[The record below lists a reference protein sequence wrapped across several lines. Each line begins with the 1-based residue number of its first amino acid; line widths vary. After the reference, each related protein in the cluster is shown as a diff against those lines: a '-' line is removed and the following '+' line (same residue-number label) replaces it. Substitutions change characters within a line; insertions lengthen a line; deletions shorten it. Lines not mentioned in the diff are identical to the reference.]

1 MKVAL
6 VGSPNVGK
14 SVIFNRLTGAYATVS
29 NYPGTTVEVARGY
42 AGLEGKVLE
51 VIDTPGI
58 YSLAAITDEERVTR
72 DLLLTG
78 RPDVVVHV
86 VDTRN
91 LERMLGLTLQLIESR
106 LPVVLDLNIID
117 EAEKAGL
124 LVDGEALERALGIP
138 VVKTS
143 GALGRG
149 ISELRAAI
157 GRAAD
162 GTAGR
167 PAIPPLLY
175 EHPIETALS
184 GLEQLLA
191 DGDGVSKRCRGLL
204 LLQEDHA
211 AAESEAAQGE
221 MAGSEAS
228 ARMRD
233 VLRDLSGSCS
243 SPAASIARQRQA
255 RARELTALC
264 FDDSSFRQPRFRE
277 ALSRFMIHP
286 VTGIPLLL
294 LVLYVGLYLFVGR
307 FGAGFLVDLLEGT
320 VFGRWVNPFLTGLVH
335 RLLPWPIVADLFVGD
350 YGIFTLGL
358 RYAVAIILPIVAT
371 FFLAFSLLEDSG
383 FLPRLALLVD
393 GLFKRIGL
401 NGRAVIPMVLGFGCD
416 TMATLVTRTLE
427 TRRERLIAT
436 LLLALAIP
444 CSAQLG
450 LILALLSAFPLALAV
465 WALCIAAVFF
475 AVGALSARLLPGEKP
490 SFFIELPPL
499 RLPRPSNVLAKTTAR
514 MRWYLLEI
522 IPVFLV
528 ASIAIWLGKITGLFQ
543 MLVSAMG
550 PLMRWI
556 GLPAEASAAFLFGF
570 FRRDYGAAGLF
581 DLARSGLLSPR
592 QLTVAAVTLTLFIP
606 CVAQLAVMVR
616 ERGWKAALGIV
627 GFVFPFAFLV
637 GFALNAILTLAGALA

>member
-14 SVIFNRLTGAYATVS
+14 SVIFTRLTGAYATVS

-42 AGLEGKVLE
+42 ARLGGKVLE

-58 YSLAAITDEERVTR
+58 YSLATITDEERVTR
-72 DLLLTG
+72 DLLLSA

-91 LERMLGLTLQLIESR
+91 LERMLGLTLQLIESG
-106 LPVVLDLNIID
+106 LPVVLDLNIVD

-124 LVDGEALERALGIP
+124 LVDGESLERALGIP

-149 ISELRAAI
+149 ISELKSAI

-162 GTAGR
+162 GAAAGSAGAAGR
-167 PAIPPLLY
+167 PAAPTLLY
-175 EHPIETALS
+175 EQPIEAALAA
-184 GLEQLLA
+184 LEPLLQK
-191 DGDGVSKRCRGLL
+191 GSGVSKQCRGLI
-204 LLQEDHA
+204 LLQEGH
-211 AAESEAAQGE
+211 S
-221 MAGSEAS
+221 GSGAAS
-228 ARMRD
+228 ALIREI
-233 VLRDLSGSCS
+233 LRDLDASYS
-243 SPAASIARQRQA
+243 SPSALIARQRQA

-264 FDDSSFRQPRFRE
+264 FDDSAVRQPRFRE
-277 ALSRFMIHP
+277 ALSRFMIRP
-286 VTGIPLLL
+286 ATGIPLLL
-294 LVLYVGLYLFVGR
+294 IVLYVGLYLFVGR

-320 VFGRWVNPFLTGLVH
+320 VFGRWVNPFLTALVR
-335 RLLPWPIVADLFVGD
+335 RLLPWPVASELFVGD

-358 RYAVAIILPIVAT
+358 RYAVGIILPIVAT
-371 FFLAFSLLEDSG
+371 FFLSFSLLEDSG

-416 TMATLVTRTLE
+416 TMATVVARTLE

-450 LILALLSAFPLALAV
+450 LILSLLSAFPLALAV
-465 WALCIAAVFF
+465 WALCIAAVFL

-499 RLPRPSNVLAKTTAR
+499 RLPRPSNVLAKTAAR

-522 IPVFLV
+522 IPVFLIV
-528 ASIAIWLGKITGLFQ
+528 SVAIWLGRLTGLFQ
-543 MLVSAMG
+543 LLVSATG

-556 GLPAEASAAFLFGF
+556 GLPAEAGSAFLLGF

-581 DLARSGLLSPR
+581 DLARAGQMSPR
-592 QLTVAAVTLTLFIP
+592 QLAVAAVTLTLFIP

-637 GFALNAILTLAGALA
+637 GFALNAILALAGALA

>member
-1 MKVAL
+1 MKIAL

-42 AGLEGKVLE
+42 AKFEGKVLE

-58 YSLAAITDEERVTR
+58 YSLAIITDEERVTR
-72 DLLLTG
+72 DLLLSG
-78 RPDVVVHV
+78 RPDVIVHV

-91 LERMLGLTLQLIESR
+91 LERMLGLTLQLIESG
-106 LPVVLDLNIID
+106 LPVVLDLNIVD

-138 VVKTS
+138 VVKTA
-143 GALGRG
+143 GTMGRG

-162 GTAGR
+162 GAAGR

-175 EHPIETALS
+175 EQPIEAALS
-184 GLEQLLA
+184 ALEQPLA

-204 LLQEDHA
+204 LLQEDYA
-211 AAESEAAQGE
+211 AAG
-221 MAGSEAS
+221 GEAS
-228 ARMRD
+228 ARIRD

-243 SPAASIARQRQA
+243 SPSASIARQRQA
-255 RARELTALC
+255 RARELAALC
-264 FDDSSFRQPRFRE
+264 FDDSAGRQPRFRE
-277 ALSRFMIHP
+277 SLSRFIIRP
-286 VTGIPLLL
+286 ATGVPLLL

-320 VFGRWVNPFLTGLVH
+320 VFGRWVNPFITGLVH
-335 RLLPWPIVADLFVGD
+335 RLLPWPIAADLFVGD

-371 FFLAFSLLEDSG
+371 FFLSFSLLEDSG

-393 GLFKRIGL
+393 GLFKRIGM
-401 NGRAVIPMVLGFGCD
+401 NGRAVIPMVLGLGCD
-416 TMATLVTRTLE
+416 TMATLVARTLE

-465 WALCIAAVFF
+465 WALCIAAVFL

-499 RLPRPSNVLAKTTAR
+499 RLPRLSNILAKTAAR

-528 ASIAIWLGKITGLFQ
+528 VSVAIWLGKITGLFQ

-550 PLMRWI
+550 PLMRWV

-606 CVAQLAVMVR
+606 CVAQLAVMAR

-637 GFALNAILTLAGALA
+637 GFALNAILALAGALA

>member
-14 SVIFNRLTGAYATVS
+14 SVIFTRLTGAYATVS

-42 AGLEGKVLE
+42 ARLGGKVLE

-58 YSLAAITDEERVTR
+58 YSLATITDEERVTR
-72 DLLLTG
+72 DLLLSA

-91 LERMLGLTLQLIESR
+91 LERMLGLTLQLIESG
-106 LPVVLDLNIID
+106 LPVILDLNIVD

-124 LVDGEALERALGIP
+124 LVDGESLERALGIP

-149 ISELRAAI
+149 ISELKSAI

-162 GTAGR
+162 GAAAGSAGSAGAAGR
-167 PAIPPLLY
+167 PAAPTLLY
-175 EHPIETALS
+175 EQPIEAALAA
-184 GLEQLLA
+184 LEPLLQK
-191 DGDGVSKRCRGLL
+191 GSGVSKRCRGLI
-204 LLQEDHA
+204 LLQEGH
-211 AAESEAAQGE
+211 S
-221 MAGSEAS
+221 GSGAAS
-228 ARMRD
+228 ALIREI
-233 VLRDLSGSCS
+233 LRDLDASYS
-243 SPAASIARQRQA
+243 SPSALIARQRQA

-264 FDDSSFRQPRFRE
+264 FDDSAVRQPRFRE
-277 ALSRFMIHP
+277 ALSRFMIRP
-286 VTGIPLLL
+286 ATGIPLLL
-294 LVLYVGLYLFVGR
+294 IVLYVGLYLFVGR

-320 VFGRWVNPFLTGLVH
+320 VFGRWVNPFLTALVR
-335 RLLPWPIVADLFVGD
+335 RLLPWPAASELFVGD

-358 RYAVAIILPIVAT
+358 RYAVGIILPIVAT

-416 TMATLVTRTLE
+416 TMATVVARTLE

-450 LILALLSAFPLALAV
+450 LILSLLSAFPLALAV
-465 WALCIAAVFF
+465 WALCIAAVFL
-475 AVGALSARLLPGEKP
+475 AVGALSALLLPGEKP

-499 RLPRPSNVLAKTTAR
+499 RLPRPSNVLAKTAAR

-522 IPVFLV
+522 IPVFLIV
-528 ASIAIWLGKITGLFQ
+528 SVAIWLGRLTGLFQ
-543 MLVSAMG
+543 LLVSAMG

-556 GLPAEASAAFLFGF
+556 GLPAEAGSAFLLGF

-581 DLARSGLLSPR
+581 DLARAGLMSPR
-592 QLTVAAVTLTLFIP
+592 QLAVAAVTLTLFIP

-637 GFALNAILTLAGALA
+637 GFALNAILALAGALA

>member
-1 MKVAL
+1 VRVAL

-14 SVIFNRLTGAYATVS
+14 SVIFTRLTGAYATVS

-42 AGLEGKVLE
+42 ARLGGKVLE

-58 YSLAAITDEERVTR
+58 YSLATITDEERVTR
-72 DLLLTG
+72 DLLLSA
-78 RPDVVVHV
+78 RLDVVVHI

-91 LERMLGLTLQLIESR
+91 LERMLGLTLQLIESG
-106 LPVVLDLNIID
+106 LPVVLDLNIVD

-124 LVDGEALERALGIP
+124 LVDEEALERALGIP

-149 ISELRAAI
+149 ISELKSAI
-157 GRAAD
+157 GMAAD
-162 GTAGR
+162 GAAAGSAGAAER
-167 PAIPPLLY
+167 PAAPTLLY
-175 EHPIETALS
+175 EQNIEAALAA
-184 GLEQLLA
+184 LELLLQE
-191 DGDGVSKRCRGLL
+191 GSGVSKRCRGLL
-204 LLQEDHA
+204 LLQEEH
-211 AAESEAAQGE
+211 
-221 MAGSEAS
+221 
-228 ARMRD
+228 
-233 VLRDLSGSCS
+233 
-243 SPAASIARQRQA
+243 AASIARQRQA

-264 FDDSSFRQPRFRE
+264 FDDSAVRQPGFRE
-277 ALSRFMIHP
+277 ALSRFMIRP
-286 VTGIPLLL
+286 ATGIPLLL
-294 LVLYVGLYLFVGR
+294 IVVYVGLYLFVGR

-320 VFGRWVNPFLTGLVH
+320 VFGRWVNPFLTALVH
-335 RLLPWPIVADLFVGD
+335 RLLPWPVASDLFVGD

-358 RYAVAIILPIVAT
+358 RYAVAIILPIVTT

-416 TMATLVTRTLE
+416 TMATVVARTLE

-450 LILALLSAFPLALAV
+450 LILSLLSAFPLALAV
-465 WALCIAAVFF
+465 WALCIAAVFL

-499 RLPRPSNVLAKTTAR
+499 RLPRPSNVLAKTAAR

-522 IPVFLV
+522 IPVFLIV
-528 ASIAIWLGKITGLFQ
+528 SVAIWLGRLTGLFQ
-543 MLVSAMG
+543 LIVSAMG

-556 GLPAEASAAFLFGF
+556 GLPAEAGSAFLFGF

-581 DLARSGLLSPR
+581 DLARAGLLSPR
-592 QLTVAAVTLTLFIP
+592 QLAVAAVTLTLFLP

-637 GFALNAILTLAGALA
+637 GFALNAILVLAGALA

>member
-1 MKVAL
+1 VKVAL

-42 AGLEGKVLE
+42 TKLAGKVVE

-58 YSLAAITDEERVTR
+58 YSLATITDEERVTL
-72 DLLLTG
+72 DLLLSG
-78 RPDVVVHV
+78 RLDVVVHV

-91 LERMLGLTLQLIESR
+91 LQRMLGLTLQLIESG
-106 LPVVLDLNIID
+106 LPVVLDLNIVD

-149 ISELRAAI
+149 ITELRVVI

-162 GTAGR
+162 GAAGR

-175 EHPIETALS
+175 EQPIEAALS
-184 GLEQLLA
+184 ALEPMLG

-204 LLQEDHA
+204 VLQEDHA
-211 AAESEAAQGE
+211 AADSEGAVGE
-221 MAGSEAS
+221 GS

-233 VLRDLSGSCS
+233 VLRDLSASRT
-243 SPAASIARQRQA
+243 SPSASIARQRQA
-255 RARELTALC
+255 RASELAALC
-264 FDDSSFRQPRFRE
+264 FDDSAGKQPRFRE
-277 ALSRFMIHP
+277 ALSRFMIRP
-286 VTGIPLLL
+286 ATGVPLLL
-294 LVLYVGLYLFVGR
+294 IVLYVGLYLFVGR
-307 FGAGFLVDLLEGT
+307 FGAGFLVDLLEGA
-320 VFGRWVNPFLTGLVH
+320 VFGRWVNPFITGLVH
-335 RLLPWPIVADLFVGD
+335 RLLPWPIAADLFVGD

-371 FFLAFSLLEDSG
+371 FFLSFSLLEDSG

-416 TMATLVTRTLE
+416 TMATLVARTLE

-475 AVGALSARLLPGEKP
+475 AVGALSAWLLPGEKP

-499 RLPRPSNVLAKTTAR
+499 RLPRLSNVLAKTTAR

-528 ASIAIWLGKITGLFQ
+528 VSVAIWLGKITGIFQ

-616 ERGWKAALGIV
+616 ERGWKPALGIV

-637 GFALNAILTLAGALA
+637 GFALNAILAFAGALA

>member
-42 AGLEGKVLE
+42 ARLEGRVLE

-58 YSLAAITDEERVTR
+58 YSLATITEEERVTR
-72 DLLLTG
+72 DLLFSA

-91 LERMLGLTLQLIESR
+91 LERMLGLTLQLIESD
-106 LPVVLDLNIID
+106 LPVVLDLNIVD

-124 LVDGEALERALGIP
+124 LVDGESLERALGIP
-138 VVKTS
+138 VIKTS

-149 ISELRAAI
+149 IAELRAAI
-157 GRAAD
+157 NRATKGPA
-162 GTAGR
+162 AR
-167 PAIPPLLY
+167 PAIPSLLY
-175 EHPIETALS
+175 EQPIEAALAA
-184 GLEQLLA
+184 LEPLLP
-191 DGDGVSKRCRGLL
+191 DGSGVSKRCQGLVF
-204 LLQEDHA
+204 LQEEQA
-211 AAESEAAQGE
+211 A
-221 MAGSEAS
+221 AGSEGAGDEVS
-228 ARMRD
+228 IRIQEI
-233 VLRDLSGSCS
+233 LRDLSSSCS
-243 SPAASIARQRQA
+243 SPSALIARQRQA

-264 FDDSSFRQPRFRE
+264 FDDSAVQQPRFRE
-277 ALSRFMIHP
+277 ALSRFMIRP
-286 VTGIPLLL
+286 ATGIPLLL
-294 LVLYVGLYLFVGR
+294 IVLYVGLYLFVGR

-320 VFGRWVNPFLTGLVH
+320 VFGRWVNPFLTALVR
-335 RLLPWPIVADLFVGD
+335 RLLPWPVASDLFVGD

-358 RYAVAIILPIVAT
+358 RYAVGIILPIVAT

-416 TMATLVTRTLE
+416 TMATVVARTLE

-450 LILALLSAFPLALAV
+450 LILSLLSAFPLALAV
-465 WALCIAAVFF
+465 WALCIAAVFL

-499 RLPRPSNVLAKTTAR
+499 RLPRPSNVLAKTAAR

-522 IPVFLV
+522 IPVFLIV
-528 ASIAIWLGKITGLFQ
+528 SVAIWLGRLTGLFQ
-543 MLVSAMG
+543 LLVSAMG

-556 GLPAEASAAFLFGF
+556 GLPAEAGSAFLLGF

-581 DLARSGLLSPR
+581 DLARAGLMSPR
-592 QLTVAAVTLTLFIP
+592 QLAVAAVTLTLFIP

-637 GFALNAILTLAGALA
+637 GFALNAILALAGALA

>member
-1 MKVAL
+1 MTVAL

-42 AGLEGKVLE
+42 AKFSGKVAE

-58 YSLAAITDEERVTR
+58 YSLPTITDEERVTR
-72 DLLLTG
+72 DLLLSG
-78 RPDVVVHV
+78 RADVVVHV

-91 LERMLGLTLQLIESR
+91 LERMLGLTLQLIETG
-106 LPVVLDLNIID
+106 LPVVVDLNIVD

-124 LVDGEALERALGIP
+124 LVDGESLERALGVP
-138 VVKTS
+138 VVKTA
-143 GALGRG
+143 GAQGRG
-149 ISELRAAI
+149 INELRAAI
-157 GRAAD
+157 ERAAD
-162 GTAGR
+162 GGAGR
-167 PAIPPLLY
+167 PGPIPLPY
-175 EHPIETALS
+175 EQPIEAALCA
-184 GLEQLLA
+184 LEPLLA
-191 DGDGVSKRCRGLL
+191 DRGGVSKRCRGLL

-211 AAESEAAQGE
+211 SAEAKAAGTV
-221 MAGSEAS
+221 AGAVAS
-228 ARMRD
+228 DRVRNIFLD
-233 VLRDLSGSCS
+233 VSRACR
-243 SPAASIARQRQA
+243 SPSASIAKHRQA
-255 RARELTALC
+255 RSRELAALC
-264 FDDSSFRQPRFRE
+264 FDDSSGGKPRFRE
-277 ALSRFMIHP
+277 ALSRFLIRP
-286 VTGIPLLL
+286 ATGIPLLL
-294 LVLYVGLYLFVGR
+294 IVLYVGLYLFVGR

-320 VFGRWVNPFLTGLVH
+320 VFGRWINPFVTGLVH
-335 RLLPWPIVADLFVGD
+335 RVLPWPLAADLFVGD

-371 FFLAFSLLEDSG
+371 FFLSFSLLEDSG
-383 FLPRLALLVD
+383 FLPRIALLVD
-393 GLFKRIGL
+393 GVFKRIGL
-401 NGRAVIPMVLGFGCD
+401 NGRAVIPMVLGLGCD
-416 TMATLVTRTLE
+416 TMATLVARTLE
-427 TRRERLIAT
+427 TKRERLIAT

-450 LILALLSAFPLALAV
+450 LILALLSPFPLALAV
-465 WALCIAAVFF
+465 WGVCIALVFL

-499 RLPRPSNVLAKTTAR
+499 RLPRLSNVLAKTFAR

-522 IPVFLV
+522 IPVFLI
-528 ASIAIWLGKITGLFQ
+528 ASVAIWLGKITGLFQ
-543 MLVSAMG
+543 VLVSAMG

-556 GLPAEASAAFLFGF
+556 GLPVEASSAFLFGF

-581 DLARSGLLSPR
+581 DLARSGLMSPR

-616 ERGWKAALGIV
+616 ERGWKAALAIV

-637 GFALNAILTLAGALA
+637 GFALNAILALVGVLA